1 MDPRV
6 GLSRDGTGLLVMV
19 KITVKSRLV
28 SKPVIQVHC
37 AAARYH
43 KRVGDALVYQ
53 LLGNIIRNLH
63 SHK

>member
-19 KITVKSRLV
+19 KIAMQSRLV
-28 SKPVIQVHC
+28 SKPVIQVHR
-37 AAARYH
+37 ASTRHH

>member
-6 GLSRDGTGLLVMV
+6 RLRSDGTCLLMMV
-19 KITVKSRLV
+19 KIAMQSRLM
-28 SKPVIQVHC
+28 SKPVIQMHRTSAC
-37 AAARYH
+37 HH
-43 KRVGDALVYQ
+43 KSVGDALIHQ

>member
-28 SKPVIQVHC
+28 SKPVIQVHR
-37 AAARYH
+37 ASARHH

>member
-6 GLSRDGTGLLVMV
+6 GLGCDGTGLLVMV
-19 KITVKSRLV
+19 KIAMQSRLV
-28 SKPVIQVHC
+28 SKPVIQVHR
-37 AAARYH
+37 AAARNH

-53 LLGNIIRNLH
+53 LLGNIIRNFH